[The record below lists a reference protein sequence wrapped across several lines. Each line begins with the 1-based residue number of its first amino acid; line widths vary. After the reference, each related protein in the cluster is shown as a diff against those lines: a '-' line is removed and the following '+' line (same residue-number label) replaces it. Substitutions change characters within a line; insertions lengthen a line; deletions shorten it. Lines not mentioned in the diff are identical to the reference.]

1 MSCSASQ
8 RHREPPPEPEDPRAE
23 AVLVHRHPRSLSAA
37 GLAATHMDKH
47 ATADQKR
54 RKKARKNY
62 LVNIHRDEIR
72 ENIFDR
78 AKFLCHEAETSACTD
93 GSRFKAS

>member
-54 RKKARKNY
+54 RKKARENC
-62 LVNIHRDEIR
+62 LMNIHRDE
-72 ENIFDR
+72 NIFESNSFAMKQKQVHVWRIKIQGELDR
-78 AKFLCHEAETSACTD
+78 
-93 GSRFKAS
+93 